1 MIRGFD
7 ALPISVALH
16 TILVIISFRHKGLER
31 LYLSNDARYLSPAL
45 APRLRRILAAL
56 DTASDIFELRR
67 FPGWRL
73 HELKG
78 EFDGYWSISVSANWR
93 VVFRFDAGDASEVTL
108 VDYH

>member
-1 MIRGFD
+1 M
-7 ALPISVALH
+7 
-16 TILVIISFRHKGLER
+16 IISFRHKGLER
-31 LYLSNDARYLSPAL
+31 LYQYDDARYLSPAL

-56 DTASDIFELRR
+56 DTASDVSELRR

-78 EFDGYWSISVSANWR
+78 ELGGCLSISVSANWR
-93 VVFRFDAGDASEVTL
+93 VVFRFDAGDASEVNL